1 MIKEIHGLR
10 AMAILMVLFIHIEA
24 IGLGELQLYFD
35 KSKELFHTST
45 GVEIFFVLAGYF
57 MMHSLSKFDSENK
70 YTNILFFFVKKVK
83 RLAPAMSFWMFV
95 ALLMSFLGREELWLQ
110 PLLMIKKFLSTVLFL
125 RNFEEAINVSWF
137 GIYWAISLEFQV
149 FIIFSII
156 YFIFGKRNAIIIS
169 IVMCVI
175 MIFYRPGGNSAWL
188 FRFDPILYGAILYEF
203 IQRLDKNEHKK
214 IMCCHWFLRMMISGI
229 LFLILSSNL
238 VIYGDYPN
246 FKITISSITACI
258 MVLLALSGNNYF
270 YTDIK
275 YLKWV
280 IDWLASRS
288 YSIFCCHISAYFLI
302 RELLISSNM
311 ISQILCVLSMLFFS
325 ELTYRYI
332 ENLSEK
338 NLSRR

>member
-1 MIKEIHGLR
+1 MIKEIQGLR
-10 AMAILMVLFIHIEA
+10 AIAILMVLFIHIEA
-24 IGLGELQLYFD
+24 IGLGELQQYFD
-35 KSKELFHTST
+35 ETRKLFQTST

-70 YTNILFFFVKKVK
+70 YNNILFFFVKKFK
-83 RLAPAMSFWMFV
+83 RLAPAMYFWMFV
-95 ALLMSFLGREELWLQ
+95 ALLMSTFGRGELWLE
-110 PLLMIKKFLSTVLFL
+110 PLLMVKKFFSTILFL
-125 RNFEEAINVSWF
+125 RNFEEAINMSWF
-137 GIYWAISLEFQV
+137 GLYWAISLEFQV
-149 FIIFSII
+149 FTIFSVI
-156 YFIFGKRNAIIIS
+156 YFIFGRRNVIIIS
-169 IVMCVI
+169 IIICII
-175 MIFYRPGGNSAWL
+175 MIFYRPGGNYTWL
-188 FRFDPILYGAILYEF
+188 FRCDSILYGAILYEF
-203 IQRLDKNEHKK
+203 VKKLDKNKFQK
-214 IMCCHWFLRMMISGI
+214 IMCCHWFWKMTISI
-229 LFLILSSNL
+229 VLFLILSSDL
-238 VIYGDYPN
+238 IIYGDYPN
-246 FKITISSITACI
+246 FKITISSITACV

-275 YLKWV
+275 CLKSV

-302 RELLISSNM
+302 REFLISSNM